1 MCQGVMV
8 FVYKNDW
15 QSNHWHAKK
24 RWSVFIYVR
33 FFHPHILGLHRYTRQ
48 LAELCCHTDS
58 SNPTVPV
65 KLPFVGDFFL
75 MGAFDE
81 PDLTCLPI
89 ENTHVR
95 GYNEYPF
102 INPT

>member
-1 MCQGVMV
+1 MPGCHDVCLQKPLTVQPLTRKKALKC
-8 FVYKNDW
+8 VY
-15 QSNHWHAKK
+15 
-24 RWSVFIYVR
+24 IYT
-33 FFHPHILGLHRYTRQ
+33 FLSPTLGLHRYTRQ